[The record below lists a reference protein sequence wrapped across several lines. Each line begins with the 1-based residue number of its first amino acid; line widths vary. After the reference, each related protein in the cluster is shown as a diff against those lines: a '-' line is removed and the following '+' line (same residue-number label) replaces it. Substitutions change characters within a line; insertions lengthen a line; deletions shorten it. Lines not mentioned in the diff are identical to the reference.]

1 MKIRT
6 AVSTDLD
13 PLLKLYKQLNP
24 DDDAVS
30 LVRAREVIATIESSP
45 FLNVLIGEVGEDVV
59 ASCYLNIIPNLT
71 RGCSEYAIIENVVTH
86 KDHRRLGYGKQIIAE
101 ALSSAWK
108 SGCYKVMLLT
118 GSENAVP
125 FYLAC
130 GFKRDQK
137 LGLVAHRPS

>member
-6 AVSTDLD
+6 ASSTDLD
-13 PLLKLYKQLNP
+13 SLLNLYEHLNP
-24 DDDAVS
+24 DDDPVS
-30 LVRAREVIATIESSP
+30 PTKAREVMAAIDSSP
-45 FLNVLIGEVGEDVV
+45 FLRILIGEVGEDIV

-71 RGCSEYAIIENVVTH
+71 RGCSGYAIIENVVSH
-86 KDHRRLGYGKQIIAE
+86 KNHRRRGYGKQLIAE

-118 GSENAVP
+118 GSDKAVP

-130 GFKRDQK
+130 GFMSDEKH
-137 LGLVAHRPS
+137 GLVARRP